1 MDESNSKIMKRTD
14 KKPHD
19 PILRA
24 AAETQLAK
32 ARELDAQVSQGL
44 LHELQV
50 HQIELEMQNENLQEA
65 QAALEESRD
74 RYVDLYDFAPVGY
87 LTLSPLDG
95 LIVKANLA
103 AATLLGIDRSQLVG
117 RRFVTFIAGEDRDR
131 WHRQFVRDGQPGA
144 KESLEFGLAAQ
155 AGRAISVQVNFQRND
170 ADTVDREIGV
180 TLTDLSE
187 RKRVEAAAATAAAT
201 AVRQLRESE
210 ARLERAIKG
219 ANDGLWDWNLATGEG
234 YISPR
239 WKELLG
245 YRGDEPI
252 TARESFFAQIHP
264 EDAPSLLNM
273 LQAHLMDRKPYN
285 IDTRIRCKDGKY
297 RWINSRGQ
305 AIWDERGL
313 PVTMAGF
320 ISDISERKQAEIAL
334 TEEMKKFR
342 SLFDAISDAAFFID
356 IETSRY
362 IHVNRAACERHGY
375 SEEELLSMGPQDIC
389 APEFAAGV
397 PGRIKTLTERGELVF
412 ESAQVSKDGVVVP
425 VEINAKVVN
434 LMGKPVIVA
443 IARNIAARKET
454 EAQMRKLAQA
464 VEQSPECIVITN
476 MDAEIEYVNEA
487 FVSTTGYSREELIGA
502 NPRIL
507 RSGKTPPAN
516 YASLWEAL
524 TLGIQWQGELFNRRK
539 DGTEFIEFA
548 RIAPIRQAD
557 GKITHY
563 LAIKENIT
571 ERKRIETQLAERDN
585 DLRMVMEESHHRLAA
600 FAGEQIRSIEA
611 ERLRLAREVH
621 DQIGQVFTAI
631 KLIANSIS
639 REAFP
644 PGQEAAISQAL
655 DMGIATT
662 RKITSELRP
671 PLLDDLGF
679 AAALEHL
686 SKSSARIGNLS
697 CEVDIDAQTSINA
710 SQGLTLFRIAQEAI
724 TNILRHAGA
733 THFAITGRKDG
744 VHYVFCIEDDGCGIA
759 STGLREDSMG
769 LVNMR
774 ERALLIGGRCEI
786 SARPQGGTLVT
797 VSLPLGDNG
806 SYEYTAA

>member
-1 MDESNSKIMKRTD
+1 MDESNSTIMKRTD
-14 KKPHD
+14 KNSHD
-19 PILRA
+19 PNLRA
-24 AAETQLAK
+24 AAEAQLAK
-32 ARELDAQVSQGL
+32 ARELDVQLSQGL

-65 QAALEESRD
+65 QAALKESRD

-95 LIVKANLA
+95 LIMKANAA
-103 AATLLGIDRSQLVG
+103 AATLLGIDRSQLIG
-117 RRFVTFIAGEDRDR
+117 RRFVVFIAGEDRDR

-155 AGRAISVQVNFQRND
+155 ARRAISVQVNFQRND

-180 TLTDLSE
+180 TLTDFSK
-187 RKRVEAAAATAAAT
+187 RKRAEAAAATAAAT

-219 ANDGLWDWNLATGEG
+219 ANDGLWDWDLATGEG

-264 EDAPSLLNM
+264 EDAPSLLKM
-273 LQAHLMDRKPYN
+273 LQAHLTDRKPYN
-285 IDTRIRCKDGKY
+285 IDARIRCKDGKY

-305 AIWDERGL
+305 AIQDERGQT
-313 PVTMAGF
+313 VTMAGF

-334 TEEMKKFR
+334 TEEMEKFR

-389 APEFAAGV
+389 APEFAPGV

-412 ESAQVSKDGVVVP
+412 ESAQVSKGGVIVP
-425 VEINAKVVN
+425 VEINAKVIN

-507 RSGKTPPAN
+507 RSGKTPQAN

-524 TLGIQWQGELFNRRK
+524 TLGMQWQGELFNRRK

-631 KLIANSIS
+631 KLIVNSIS

-686 SKSSARIGNLS
+686 SKSSARIGNLR

-786 SARPQGGTLVT
+786 SARPEGGTLVT

-806 SYEYTAA
+806 SDEYTAA